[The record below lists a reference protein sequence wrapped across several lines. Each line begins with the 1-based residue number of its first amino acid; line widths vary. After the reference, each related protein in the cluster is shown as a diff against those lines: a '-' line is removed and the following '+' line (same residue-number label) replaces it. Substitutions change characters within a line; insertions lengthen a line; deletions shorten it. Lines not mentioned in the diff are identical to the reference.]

1 MVIEIE
7 THSSDETVHLGEAI
21 GRGADGGLVLAL
33 TGELGSGKT
42 KLTQGIAKGLG
53 VPEDLQVTS
62 PTFTLINEY
71 PGRFFLYHFDLYR
84 ISGPDDLIDLGYEEY
99 FYGDGVVVIEWAE
112 RARDLLPLGRVDVG
126 ISILGDDLR
135 RFVFDFRD
143 NTFNLLKHEIL
154 SFIESKNMDGGKF
167 LNADRPK
174 IRRDIGS

>member
-1 MVIEIE
+1 MGIEIK
-7 THSSDETVHLGEAI
+7 TYSPDETAHLGEAM

-71 PGRFFLYHFDLYR
+71 PGRLCLYHFDLYR
-84 ISGPDDLIDLGYEEY
+84 ISGADELIDLGYEEY

-112 RARDLLPLGRVDVG
+112 RAKDLLPPGRVDVG
-126 ISILGDDLR
+126 ISILGEDIR
-135 RFVFDFRD
+135 KFVFDFRG
-143 NTFNLLKHEIL
+143 NAFNLLKHEIL
-154 SFIESKNMDGGKF
+154 SYIKSNNMDGGKF
-167 LNADRPK
+167 LNADCPK